1 MPKKRPNI
9 EKSFQ
14 CSISGCSRIFS
25 SIEDRNW
32 HVFNDNHE
40 VKDSKCRYCD
50 LSVYSI
56 TQDEYLQHL
65 ETHKQ
70 FGCEQCDMKFAS
82 NQILIKHY
90 HDVHT
95 KIIKCDKCS
104 KMFWTQQKLD
114 MHHKHVFP
122 TFKCRKC
129 PRMLTTEYRRNRHE
143 INVHNA
149 IDIHPIYNSAI
160 LPDGHRESDL
170 NRVLEDCTLR
180 VGGDRIPNGVGR
192 EVYDRS
198 ERLGS
203 SDPSDQ
209 IKCNIC
215 EITFVTKYGK
225 RQHIM
230 SIHDKIK
237 YECNICHVKYTSSW
251 YLKIHIQNTH
261 TTNNKTKCQTCN
273 KTFAIQSALHRH
285 YIRFPMHFPNHSI

>member
-9 EKSFQ
+9 EQSFQ

-70 FGCEQCDMKFAS
+70 FVCEQCGMKFAS
-82 NQILIKHY
+82 NPILIKHY
-90 HDVHT
+90 RDVHT

-104 KMFWTQQKLD
+104 KMFWTQKKLD
-114 MHHKHVFP
+114 MHHTYVFP

-149 IDIHPIYNSAI
+149 I
-160 LPDGHRESDL
+160 LPDEHRES
-170 NRVLEDCTLR
+170 
-180 VGGDRIPNGVGR
+180 
-192 EVYDRS
+192 YRS
-198 ERLGS
+198 YS

-225 RQHIM
+225 HQHIM

-237 YECNICHVKYTSSW
+237 YECDICHVKYTSSW

-261 TTNNKTKCQTCN
+261 TTDNKTKCQTCN